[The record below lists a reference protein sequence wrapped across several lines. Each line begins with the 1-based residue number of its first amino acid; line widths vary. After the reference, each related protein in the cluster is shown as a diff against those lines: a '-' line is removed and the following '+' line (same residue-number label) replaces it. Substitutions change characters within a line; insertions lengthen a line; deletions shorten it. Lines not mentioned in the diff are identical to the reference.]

1 MDSGLESEGEIK
13 SENNQKKY
21 FKQLW
26 GAPST
31 QKMVKIHNKYASNKK
46 TIRVI
51 LQ

>member
-26 GAPST
+26 GASKAGQNT
-31 QKMVKIHNKYASNKK
+31 QR
-46 TIRVI
+46 IR
-51 LQ
+51 